1 MRALVS
7 ALVAAL
13 SCFSVFSAPAPAS
26 AQAGQWIGGA
36 PMRST
41 VAVGAPGEA
50 WVGVWV
56 DAPVTA
62 TVRVRTPMAV
72 SLVVDTSGSMAGAKL
87 DNARLAAAAL
97 IESLSDGDIVSVYG
111 FATGVTEVAAPT
123 VLGPMTRQGLLRNV
137 GHLVAGG
144 GTNIE
149 DGLRVGI
156 ARMASAPA
164 THATR
169 RVFLISDG
177 QANVGITDPRMLGN
191 LAAGATE
198 YGTQVTA
205 IGVGYDYDP
214 TTLNAM
220 AVQSAGR
227 MHHLGSPEQMAAI
240 LETELS
246 WMARSVA
253 LSAVLEVRPASG
265 VMILG
270 AATTGA
276 VVEGGVL
283 RMPLGSITAGQRREL
298 LFRVSVP
305 TADIGRRTL
314 ATASLS
320 FQTPDGTPAAPQSA
334 ELALDVRRDA
344 RGATEAPRV
353 AAMVAQHDA
362 SEAERAAA
370 TLLAEGRR
378 DEAVA
383 RLEAA
388 RATVSTTSSSY
399 AFDDAVVSGALS
411 ARSAE
416 LESAASRA
424 RAATTPSAMHERS
437 YELQAAPMAA
447 DGY

>member
-7 ALVAAL
+7 ALAAL
-13 SCFSVFSAPAPAS
+13 LCLCVFSSPAS

-36 PMRST
+36 PMNSS

-56 DAPVTA
+56 DAPVSV
-62 TVRVRTPMAV
+62 TVQARTPMAV
-72 SLVVDTSGSMAGAKL
+72 SLIVDTSGSMAGAKL

-111 FATGVTEVAAPT
+111 FSTGVTEVAAPT
-123 VLGPMTRQGLLRNV
+123 VLSPMTRQSLLRNV
-137 GHLVAGG
+137 SHLVAGG

-156 ARMASAPA
+156 SRISGAPV

-169 RVFLISDG
+169 RIFLISDG
-177 QANVGITDPRMLGN
+177 QANIGITDPRMLGY
-191 LAAGATE
+191 LAASATE
-198 YGTQVTA
+198 YGSQVTA

-265 VMILG
+265 VVILD

-276 VVEGGVL
+276 VVTGGVL
-283 RMPLGSITAGQRREL
+283 RLPLGSITAGQRREL

-305 TADIGRRTL
+305 TADVGRRTL

-320 FQTPDGTPAAPQSA
+320 FQTPDGVAATPQSA
-334 ELALDVRRDA
+334 ELALVVGRDA
-344 RGATEAPRV
+344 RTAVVAPRV

-370 TLLAEGRR
+370 VLLEQGRR

-388 RATVSTTSSSY
+388 RATVSSTGTTYDYS
-399 AFDDAVVSGALS
+399 DDMVVSGALS
-411 ARSAE
+411 ARQVE

-424 RAATTPSAMHERS
+424 RASTTPSAMHERS

>member
-7 ALVAAL
+7 ALLAL
-13 SCFSVFSAPAPAS
+13 LCLSVFSLPAS
-26 AQAGQWIGGA
+26 AQTSGQWIGGA
-36 PMRST
+36 PIRST
-41 VAVGAPGEA
+41 VTVGAPGEA

-56 DAPVTA
+56 DAPTTVA

-111 FATGVTEVAAPT
+111 FSTGVTEVAAPT
-123 VLGPMTRQGLLRNV
+123 VLGPMTRQMLLRNV
-137 GHLVAGG
+137 SHLVAGG

-156 ARMASAPA
+156 GRMAAAPS

-177 QANVGITDPRMLGN
+177 QANIGVTDPRMLGY
-191 LAAGATE
+191 LAASGTE
-198 YGTQVTA
+198 YGAQVTA

-214 TTLNAM
+214 VTLNAL

-246 WMARSVA
+246 WMSRSVA
-253 LSAVLEVRPASG
+253 LSAVLEVRPATG
-265 VMILG
+265 VVILG

-283 RMPLGSITAGQRREL
+283 RLPLGAITAGQRREL

-305 TADIGRRTL
+305 TADVGRRTL

-320 FQTPDGTPAAPQSA
+320 FQSPDGAPAAPQSA
-334 ELALDVRRDA
+334 ELALEVRREA
-344 RGATEAPRV
+344 RGVTDTPRV

-370 TLLAEGRR
+370 VLLEQGRR

-388 RATVSTTSSSY
+388 RTAVASTQHSY
-399 AFDDAVVSGALS
+399 AFDDAEVSGALS
-411 ARSAE
+411 SRSAE

-424 RAATTPSAMHERS
+424 RAASTPSAMHERS